1 MTAHPWPEGRARPRR
16 LRAVPVLLALVLAAA
31 PAAALDTVYL
41 VRHAERV
48 EEWPRELDAYRP
60 LTPAGAARAESLAE
74 RLKDAGIA
82 AVYTSVTTRTMATGM
97 PLAVRIK
104 VPLRADDRTT
114 QPGEM
119 APFLARLREAH
130 AADRAVL
137 LVGHSN
143 TVPKLLIH
151 LGARPDCYARL
162 GIEETAD
169 GPMIEGYEGM
179 WKVDLRKQGCEAFAR
194 E

>member
-1 MTAHPWPEGRARPRR
+1 MTARTRPEGRARTRR
-16 LRAVPVLLALVLAAA
+16 LQALPALLVLVLAAV

-60 LTPAGAARAESLAE
+60 LTPAGAARAESLAD

-97 PLAVRIK
+97 PLAVRTK
-104 VPLRADDRTT
+104 VPLRADDKTT

-119 APFLARLREAH
+119 APFLARLRETH

-143 TVPKLLIH
+143 TVPQLLIH
-151 LGARPDCYARL
+151 LGAKPDCYARL
-162 GIEETAD
+162 GIQETAD

-179 WKVDLRKQGCEAFAR
+179 WKVDLKKQGCEAIAK